1 MKRRGP
7 RPELWISVSLRGQ
20 GDRRNHLRRL
30 RRNLQGGFRV
40 CGTLEAKSS
49 KCIEGEREKLG
60 QRLRGLSR

>member
-20 GDRRNHLRRL
+20 GDERNHLRRL
-30 RRNLQGGFRV
+30 RRNLQGGFRG

-49 KCIEGEREKLG
+49 KGIKGSKAGSKAEGSK
-60 QRLRGLSR
+60 